1 MFFSNH
7 YDDHKDPASNW
18 DQLKNIV
25 KLVAM
30 DHSKFQ
36 GQHQRNKVRKLEMRR
51 ARIEKKEEVVRID
64 EELEVLIEKESQAL

>member
-1 MFFSNH
+1 
-7 YDDHKDPASNW
+7 
-18 DQLKNIV
+18 
-25 KLVAM
+25 M